1 MNVERKIQEEITCSK
16 KEHYL
21 HKPNFLYKEEADYLY
36 KKLFEEIPWRQV
48 KYFKPER
55 GLVTT
60 PRLTWVC
67 GFHQNK
73 HYPIH
78 LPQKVSPNP
87 FPEWI
92 LPLKNIVELECKTT
106 FNFILF
112 SLYRNEQDSI
122 SFHSDDEKFLGEN
135 PTIASLS
142 VGSDRLF
149 SLKENQSKSRQDF
162 ILSHGDL
169 FVMKNNCQKDYMH
182 SVPKQKDPIGPRISL
197 TFRNALN
204 EAGSKNYY
212 KYNFLNTI
220 L

>member
-1 MNVERKIQEEITCSK
+1 MNVEEN
-16 KEHYL
+16 HYVF
-21 HKPNFLYKEEADYLY
+21 KPNFLYQKESNYLY
-36 KKLFEEIPWRQV
+36 SNLLKEIPWRQV

-55 GLVTT
+55 GLITT
-60 PRLTWVC
+60 PRMTWVC

-78 LPQKVSPNP
+78 LPQKINPNP

-92 LPLKNIVELECKTT
+92 LPLKNLVELECKTT

-112 SLYRNEQDSI
+112 SLYRDENDSI
-122 SFHSDDEKFLGEN
+122 AFHSDDEKFLGDN

-142 VGSDRLF
+142 VGFDRLF
-149 SLKENQSKSRQDF
+149 SLKNKHTKLRKDF
-162 ILSHGDL
+162 ILTNGSL
-169 FVMKNNCQKDYMH
+169 FIMRNNCQKDYMH
-182 SVPKQKDPIGPRISL
+182 SVPKQKESNSPRISL

-204 EAGSKNYY
+204 EAASKNYY
-212 KYNFLNTI
+212 KYNLLNTI